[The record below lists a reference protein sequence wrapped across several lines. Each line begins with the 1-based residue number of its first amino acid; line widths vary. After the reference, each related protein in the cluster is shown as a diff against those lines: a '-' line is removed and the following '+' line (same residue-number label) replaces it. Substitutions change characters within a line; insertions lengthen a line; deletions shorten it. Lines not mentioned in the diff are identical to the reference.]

1 MNNSVLCPLN
11 EFSVWGFQCS
21 FRGGLAIYSCHVQMV
36 NCHPAEN
43 ALNWIELILWMTILL
58 FFFHFHSVWRNS
70 QFFVSHASLPRSGNS
85 AKLHVCLKWV
95 SISYSGK
102 KQTICKPCLFTKK
115 WKQFKAPCL
124 KWVSISHSGTWS
136 GSCLIQYPL
145 FSRAIEVLIYS
156 LGLTQWKATWHEYIL
171 VDKSICLL

>member
-1 MNNSVLCPLN
+1 MSTCWVLCVRFEFISGWFGYLFLACSDGELSSSCKCPKLN
-11 EFSVWGFQCS
+11 RDNLVDD
-21 FRGGLAIYSCHVQMV
+21 
-36 NCHPAEN
+36 HP
-43 ALNWIELILWMTILL
+43 TY
-58 FFFHFHSVWRNS
+58 FFPNFHSVWRNS
-70 QFFVSHASLPRSGNS
+70 QFLVSHASLPRSGNS

-156 LGLTQWKATWHEYIL
+156 LGLTQWKATRHEYIL

>member
-1 MNNSVLCPLN
+1 MSTCWVLCVRFEFISGWFGYLFLACSDGELSSSCKCPKLN
-11 EFSVWGFQCS
+11 RDNLVDD
-21 FRGGLAIYSCHVQMV
+21 
-36 NCHPAEN
+36 HP
-43 ALNWIELILWMTILL
+43 TY
-58 FFFHFHSVWRNS
+58 FFPNFHSVWRNS
-70 QFFVSHASLPRSGNS
+70 QFLVSHASLPRSGNS
-85 AKLHVCLKWV
+85 PKPHV
-95 SISYSGK
+95 
-102 KQTICKPCLFTKK
+102 
-115 WKQFKAPCL
+115 CL

>member
-1 MNNSVLCPLN
+1 MQSYLGQPIFYNNSTIYSMNNSVLCPLN

-95 SISYSGK
+95 SISYSG
-102 KQTICKPCLFTKK
+102 
-115 WKQFKAPCL
+115 
-124 KWVSISHSGTWS
+124 TWS